1 MQISI
6 VNIVLGM
13 LVLLSIY
20 VWGVSAWKMW
30 QIRGVKKS
38 TDKFE
43 IDFWQAKDFFAG
55 EIVAEANNSLNA
67 QLARVGYAEFR
78 AYMEHPD
85 GLKFVGEPRDVIQ
98 YALYRTK
105 DTISRRLERG
115 LAFLGTIGALSPFIG
130 LFGTV
135 WGIMHALTAIAAT
148 GKASI
153 DVVAGPIGEA
163 LIATAIGIATA
174 VPAVFFY
181 NLLVRKLKLQSV
193 EMDTFIEAFLRLASI
208 NAKPKNKIG

>member
-1 MQISI
+1 MQFTV
-6 VNIVLGM
+6 VNIVLFS
-13 LVLLSIY
+13 LILLSIY
-20 VWGVSAWKMW
+20 VWGVGLWKIW
-30 QIRGVKKS
+30 QLKGIKNN
-38 TDKFE
+38 TTQFE
-43 IDFWQAKDFFAG
+43 THFWEAKDFFAG
-55 EIVAEANNSLNA
+55 ERVAEKDNSLNA
-67 QLARVGYAEFR
+67 QLARVGYAEFK
-78 AYMEHPD
+78 AYAEHPD

-105 DTISRRLERG
+105 DNISRRLERG

-135 WGIMHALTAIAAT
+135 WGIMHALTAISAS
-148 GKASI
+148 GKATI

-181 NLLVRKLKLQSV
+181 NLLIRKLKLQSV
-193 EMDTFIEAFLRLASI
+193 DMDTFIEAFLRLASM
-208 NAKPKNKIG
+208 NAKRRRS

>member
-1 MQISI
+1 MQFTI
-6 VNIVLGM
+6 VNLVLGM
-13 LVLLSIY
+13 LIFLSIY
-20 VWGVSAWKMW
+20 VWGVSLWKLW
-30 QIRGVKKS
+30 QLKGVKKN
-38 TDKFE
+38 TDLFE
-43 IDFWQAKDFFAG
+43 TAFWEAKDFF
-55 EIVAEANNSLNA
+55 VAENVAEVNQSLNA
-67 QLARVGYAEFR
+67 QLARVGYAELK
-78 AYMEHPD
+78 AYMEHPE

-105 DTISRRLERG
+105 DTISRQLERG
-115 LAFLGTIGALSPFIG
+115 LSFLGTIGALSPFIG

-193 EMDTFIEAFLRLASI
+193 EMDKFIEAFLRLASI
-208 NAKPKNKIG
+208 NANARNK

>member
-1 MQISI
+1 MQFTI
-6 VNIVLGM
+6 VNAVLFI

-20 VWGVSAWKMW
+20 VWGVSLWKMW
-30 QIRGVKKS
+30 QLKGIKKNTGEFEVK
-38 TDKFE
+38 
-43 IDFWQAKDFFAG
+43 FWEAKDFFAG
-55 EIVAEANNSLNA
+55 EKVSEKDDSLNA
-67 QLARVGYAEFR
+67 QLARVGYSEFS
-78 AYMEHPD
+78 AYMEHPE

-105 DTISRRLERG
+105 GNISRKLERG

-193 EMDTFIEAFLRLASI
+193 EMDTFIEAFLRLASM
-208 NAKPKNKIG
+208 NAKRRR

>member
-1 MQISI
+1 MQFTI
-6 VNIVLGM
+6 VNSVL
-13 LVLLSIY
+13 LVLILLSIY
-20 VWGVSAWKMW
+20 VWGISLWKLW
-30 QIRGVKKS
+30 QLKGIKKS
-38 TDKFE
+38 TSEFE
-43 IDFWQAKDFFAG
+43 LSFWEAKDFFA
-55 EIVAEANNSLNA
+55 AEKISEVNNSLNA
-67 QLARVGYAEFR
+67 QLARVGYAEFT
-78 AYMEHPD
+78 AYMEHPE
-85 GLKFVGEPRDVIQ
+85 GLKFVGEPRDVFQ
-98 YALYRTK
+98 YALNRTK

-115 LAFLGTIGALSPFIG
+115 IAFLGTIGALSPFIG

-181 NLLVRKLKLQSV
+181 NLIVRKLKLQSV
-193 EMDTFIEAFLRLASI
+193 EMEKFIEAFLRLASI
-208 NAKPKNKIG
+208 NAKRRK

>member
-1 MQISI
+1 MQFTI
-6 VNIVLGM
+6 VNLVLGI
-13 LVLLSIY
+13 LILLSVY
-20 VWGVSAWKMW
+20 VWGVSLWKIW
-30 QIRGVKKS
+30 QLRGVKKNA
-38 TDKFE
+38 DEFE
-43 IDFWQAKDFFAG
+43 RTFWDAKDFFVG
-55 EIVAEANNSLNA
+55 EQVAEDSNSLNA
-67 QLARVGYAEFR
+67 QLARVGYSELK
-78 AYMEHPD
+78 AYMEHPE

-98 YALYRTK
+98 FALYRTK
-105 DTISRRLERG
+105 ARISQQLERG

-163 LIATAIGIATA
+163 LIATGIGIATA

-181 NLLVRKLKLQSV
+181 NYLVRKLKLQSV

-208 NAKPKNKIG
+208 NAKTKK

>member
-1 MQISI
+1 MQFTI
-6 VNIVLGM
+6 VNG
-13 LVLLSIY
+13 VLLILIILSVY
-20 VWGVSAWKMW
+20 VWGVSLWKIW
-30 QIRGVKKS
+30 QLMGIKKS
-38 TDKFE
+38 TDEFE
-43 IDFWQAKDFFAG
+43 LSFWEAKDFFAG
-55 EIVAEANNSLNA
+55 EKVSEKNNSLNA
-67 QLARVGYAEFR
+67 QLARVGYAEFN

-85 GLKFVGEPRDVIQ
+85 GLKFVGEPRDVFQ

-105 DTISRRLERG
+105 DNISRRLERG
-115 LAFLGTIGALSPFIG
+115 LSFLGTIGALSPFIG

-181 NLLVRKLKLQSV
+181 NLLVRKLKIQSV
-193 EMDTFIEAFLRLASI
+193 EMDTFIEAFLRLASMS
-208 NAKPKNKIG
+208 AKRRR

>member
-1 MQISI
+1 MQFTI
-6 VNIVLGM
+6 VNLVLGI
-13 LVLLSIY
+13 LIFLSVY
-20 VWGVSAWKMW
+20 VWSVSLWKLW
-30 QIRGVKKS
+30 QLRGVKKN
-38 TDKFE
+38 TDQFE
-43 IDFWQAKDFFAG
+43 MTFWEAKDFFVG
-55 EIVAEANNSLNA
+55 EKVAEENDSLNA
-67 QLARVGYAEFR
+67 QLARIGYSELR
-78 AYMEHPD
+78 AYMEHPN

-105 DTISRRLERG
+105 DTISRKLERG
-115 LAFLGTIGALSPFIG
+115 LSFLGTIGALSPFIG

-208 NAKPKNKIG
+208 NAKSNN

>member
-1 MQISI
+1 MQYTI
-6 VNIVLGM
+6 VNGVL
-13 LVLLSIY
+13 LILILLSIY
-20 VWGVSAWKMW
+20 VWGVSLWKVW
-30 QIRGVKKS
+30 QLMGIKKS
-38 TDKFE
+38 TSEFE
-43 IDFWQAKDFFAG
+43 VSFWEAKDFFAG
-55 EIVAEANNSLNA
+55 EKVAEKNNSLNA
-67 QLARVGYAEFR
+67 QLARVGYAEFS

-85 GLKFVGEPRDVIQ
+85 GLKFVGEPRDVFQ

-181 NLLVRKLKLQSV
+181 NLLVRKLKIQSV
-193 EMDTFIEAFLRLASI
+193 EMDTFIEAFLRLASMS
-208 NAKPKNKIG
+208 AKRRR